1 MNNPE
6 QDDLRSE
13 QEVLK
18 SEQESHSNTI
28 EELLREVGLPAGDP
42 CRSDYLDWLAKQ
54 RTPEGNP
61 VPPRLWDEIVRKH
74 VRLRLVME
82 QPAEIEE
89 Q

>member
-18 SEQESHSNTI
+18 SEQEAHSNTI
-28 EELLREVGLPAGDP
+28 AELLREVGMPAGDP
-42 CRSDYLDWLAKQ
+42 CRSDYLAWLAQQ
-54 RTPEGNP
+54 RTPEGTP
-61 VPPRLWDEIVRKH
+61 VPPRLLDEIARAH
-74 VRLRLVME
+74 VRLRLIME
-82 QPAEIEE
+82 QLAEIEE

>member
-54 RTPEGNP
+54 RTPEGKP
-61 VPPRLWDEIVRKH
+61 VPPRLWDEIVRRH

-82 QPAEIEE
+82 QLAEIEE